1 MSAQR
6 HDFDTVSSRRRYL
19 LLSGLAAGAVL
30 LARMPVGATEAK
42 SAEAAESA
50 DAAEAAET
58 ASAPAATDASIHWVL
73 SGQVRSAKGANPI
86 AGARVEAW
94 LCRDQHYVTQSD
106 ADGRFLLKVCASGND
121 ESIHLLSYRVSGRGL
136 RSVAKNITHLPTLAS
151 ALTTNIRDTDG
162 VFRSA
167 VGIALIV

>member
-19 LLSGLAAGAVL
+19 LLSGFAAGAVL
-30 LARMPVGATEAK
+30 LARMSVGATEAK
-42 SAEAAESA
+42 S
-50 DAAEAAET
+50 AEAAET
-58 ASAPAATDASIHWVL
+58 ASAPAATDASIQWVL

-86 AGARVEAW
+86 SGARVEAW